1 MTFKGRSFPHTYVIV
16 FGLLVLAGV
25 LTWLLPGGEFE
36 RQKMVVEGVERT
48 VVVPGSFHFTSSSP
62 QGWEIFMAV
71 FEGFVQ
77 RADIIVFILLI
88 GASFYVINQIKAI
101 DVGIFTLTEWL
112 KKIEQRYQN
121 FRVEEFLLLFV
132 MLVFS
137 IFGAVFGMSEETIA
151 FVPIFI
157 PLAIR
162 LGYDS
167 LVGISLC
174 FVAATLGFTGAML
187 NPFTIG
193 IAQGIAQLPLFS
205 GLEYRLIMFFVIN
218 MVGFFFI
225 LRYARKVKKNP
236 QISPVYN
243 YDEMWRKHQEGQ
255 TAYVTNRA
263 TWSTKIMHFLLT
275 AGFVYYAMVYE
286 WHWGGNVLTS
296 FPWLTVFALLFLVV
310 GTWLVFA
317 KSKEIYVFFITM
329 MSMLLLVLGV
339 LNYHW
344 YIREIATMFLLLGI
358 IAGMVYGFTANE
370 IVKHLLAGAKDIF
383 SAAFVVGLAAGI
395 IVILQNGHVVDTIL
409 FYLSSL
415 FQGNKLTATTG
426 MYLVTTLFNLI
437 LPSGSAKAALLMP
450 LMAPLADM
458 VEVSRQ
464 TAVVAYQLG
473 DGFTN
478 MITPVSGVLLGVLT
492 MAGVPY
498 HLWVKWI
505 WKFIVVLFVL
515 GWILLL
521 PVIFMQWPGF

>member
-1 MTFKGRSFPHTYVIV
+1 
-16 FGLLVLAGV
+16 
-25 LTWLLPGGEFE
+25 
-36 RQKMVVEGVERT
+36 
-48 VVVPGSFHFTSSSP
+48 
-62 QGWEIFMAV
+62 
-71 FEGFVQ
+71 
-77 RADIIVFILLI
+77 
-88 GASFYVINQIKAI
+88 
-101 DVGIFTLTEWL
+101 
-112 KKIEQRYQN
+112 
-121 FRVEEFLLLFV
+121 
-132 MLVFS
+132 
-137 IFGAVFGMSEETIA
+137 
-151 FVPIFI
+151 
-157 PLAIR
+157 
-162 LGYDS
+162 
-167 LVGISLC
+167 
-174 FVAATLGFTGAML
+174 
-187 NPFTIG
+187 
-193 IAQGIAQLPLFS
+193 
-205 GLEYRLIMFFVIN
+205 

-286 WHWGGNVLTS
+286 WHWRGNVLTS

-339 LNYHW
+339 VNYHW